1 MNGCGKR
8 VNLFILAEISEELHH
23 VKNKKKKMEKKRK
36 HWIPYENGFD
46 TMLRFVYV

>member
-23 VKNKKKKMEKKRK
+23 VKNKKKK
-36 HWIPYENGFD
+36 NGKETKTLD
-46 TMLRFVYV
+46 SI